1 LQINAGNDP
10 AKFGA
15 EPADAPRLLEA
26 ALACRNLRVE
36 GLMTI
41 APLGA
46 TPGETAAQAERTFA
60 ALRLI
65 RDDLA
70 ARHGIPLPQ
79 LSMGMTGDLEIAVAA
94 GSTQVRVGTAL
105 YGSR

>member
-1 LQINAGNDP
+1 
-10 AKFGA
+10 
-15 EPADAPRLLEA
+15 
-26 ALACRNLRVE
+26 
-36 GLMTI
+36 MTI